1 MRFWRAHGLGNDYLV
16 LESGERLA
24 PALVRALCD
33 RHTGLGSDGI
43 LEPVPPR
50 EGADHGLRI
59 HNPDG
64 SEAEKSGNGLRI
76 YARWLVRGGAP
87 ANVRVWTPGGVV
99 EAWVEGDDVRVDMGP
114 ARTWGPETLAG
125 FACFRVDIGNPHAVV
140 LDPVADWRAAG
151 AAIERSVP
159 GRTNVQF
166 ATLRD
171 GDVNATVWERGAGE
185 TASSGSSACAVATVV
200 VERGLARSPV
210 AVRMPGGV
218 LTVSVG
224 TTLVLGGPVEPV
236 ATLDVDPGWLARRGL
251 PCP

>member
-50 EGADHGLRI
+50 EGAEHGLRI

-87 ANVRVWTPGGVV
+87 PNFRVWTPGGVV
-99 EAWVEGDDVRVDMGP
+99 EAWVEGDDVRIDMGP
-114 ARTWGPETLAG
+114 ARTWGPEPLAG
-125 FACFRVDIGNPHAVV
+125 FPCFRVDIGNPHAVV
-140 LDPVADWRAAG
+140 LDAVADCRRRPESARFRMHARE
-151 AAIERSVP
+151 ASV
-159 GRTNVQF
+159 V
-166 ATLRD
+166 
-171 GDVNATVWERGAGE
+171 
-185 TASSGSSACAVATVV
+185 SA
-200 VERGLARSPV
+200 GLARLPLLRSLASVLVPCGRRAPSP
-210 AVRMPGGV
+210 P
-218 LTVSVG
+218 
-224 TTLVLGGPVEPV
+224 
-236 ATLDVDPGWLARRGL
+236 
-251 PCP
+251 